1 MGMKKLNKVLKNKK
15 YICFLDFE
23 GTQFSHEM
31 IAFGA
36 TLATLDRKG
45 NIKTNKRPIKFLVQP
60 KNKVGRFVENLTGI
74 TKEQLDKVGIPF
86 SKAMKE
92 LKRYCGLSFS
102 KCAFMTF
109 GTHDM
114 RIIGQSSAYNLDSP
128 KEIVSVIQKNYVDF
142 QAVISEFVKD
152 QNNNPYSLANYLK
165 VFNVDF
171 VGTEHDPKDDA
182 YNLMLLYKAFINN
195 KDILLTEYLK
205 VLAKLHHLPDP
216 AKEALSRLANGKD
229 VKADEFKQLVK
240 DYLDD

>member
-1 MGMKKLNKVLKNKK
+1 MKKLNKVLKNRK

-36 TLATLDRKG
+36 TIATLDRKG
-45 NIKTNKRPIKFLVQP
+45 NIKSNKRPIKFLVQP
-60 KNKVGRFVENLTGI
+60 KNKVGKFVENLTGI

-92 LKRYCGLSFS
+92 LKHYCGLAFS

-128 KEIVSVIQKNYVDF
+128 KEIVSVIQKNYIDF
-142 QAVISEFVKD
+142 QAVIAEFVKD
-152 QNNNPYSLANYLK
+152 PNGNPYSLANYLK
-165 VFNVDF
+165 VFNVNF

-182 YNLMLLYKAFINN
+182 YNLMLLYKEFTSN
-195 KDILLTEYLK
+195 KDVLLVEYLK
-205 VLAKLHHLPDP
+205 VLGKLHHLPEP
-216 AKEALSRLANGKD
+216 AKEALARLSDGKD
-229 VKADEFKQLVK
+229 VTSQEFVELVRK
-240 DYLDD
+240 YLND